1 MWVRRFMQPGI
12 GKSPRDLGLG
22 EDKMPAPARAEL
34 QQALSNLRLAAEVLK
49 TYDAAL
55 AERLGAAI
63 AKHMATVKAAGDIS
77 GEAARQHAR
86 IVGHMEAIVGCLERV
101 KKYPVMMAGR
111 ADLLDRSA
119 GLAKMCRLL
128 LARLAPAAER

>member
-1 MWVRRFMQPGI
+1 MQPGI
-12 GKSPRDLGLG
+12 GKSPHDLGLG

-34 QQALSNLRLAAEVLK
+34 QQALSDLRLAAEVLK
-49 TYDAAL
+49 TYDAAV

-63 AKHMATVKAAGDIS
+63 AKHMATVKAAS
-77 GEAARQHAR
+77 GLTGETARQHAR
-86 IVGHMEAIVGCLERV
+86 VVGHMEAIVGCLERV

-128 LARLAPAAER
+128 LARLAPPASQ